1 MIDSVLGDQV
11 IDKFSGRN
19 KHSPRSKETGV
30 LTWFAIAPNRETMPD
45 PRATSQFCA
54 LYSFTGILFMV
65 RRMLSFKFGAIRFPG
80 TAQHVRIYIYFSE
93 RFSWR
98 AVWGGGVQ

>member
-65 RRMLSFKFGAIRFPG
+65 RRMLSFKFGAICFPG
-80 TAQHVRIYIYFSE
+80 TAHYVRIYFIF
-93 RFSWR
+93 R
-98 AVWGGGVQ
+98 AV